1 MENFNPW
8 GLIAAACAL
17 ASGCAWGHLLSCS
30 LRRRRSAAAVAAAEG
45 ESRLA
50 ALLVGGIPVLR
61 PLARRLLTLRQVSE
75 VARCVVDEGRMR
87 GRVVDAEGVVTLAV
101 LVLGATTV
109 FAIGVSG
116 SVACGIAIACCM
128 AAGLFSLAHA
138 RLEQR
143 AAVVRDAVPEAL
155 RSMSSCFRSG
165 FSLPQ
170 TLSQLAGNAPGSLA
184 LSFGIAARRLEM
196 GESVS
201 DALSALAEVEGVPE
215 LRFVSVALDV
225 QHQTGGSVAPVL
237 DAARESVESELELA
251 RSLRV
256 QTAQAKLSAQVV
268 TVMPFI
274 LVALFSLMS
283 PGFLAPFFQ
292 SLAGVGMLALAL
304 GMQLAGVL
312 LVRRM
317 LKIEPR

>member
-1 MENFNPW
+1 
-8 GLIAAACAL
+8 
-17 ASGCAWGHLLSCS
+17 
-30 LRRRRSAAAVAAAEG
+30 
-45 ESRLA
+45 
-50 ALLVGGIPVLR
+50 
-61 PLARRLLTLRQVSE
+61 
-75 VARCVVDEGRMR
+75 
-87 GRVVDAEGVVTLAV
+87 
-101 LVLGATTV
+101 
-109 FAIGVSG
+109 
-116 SVACGIAIACCM
+116 
-128 AAGLFSLAHA
+128 
-138 RLEQR
+138 
-143 AAVVRDAVPEAL
+143 
-155 RSMSSCFRSG
+155 
-165 FSLPQ
+165 
-170 TLSQLAGNAPGSLA
+170 
-184 LSFGIAARRLEM
+184 M